1 MKKILSLSL
10 AILMFFSA
18 IPVTTLAVEVEDQ
31 AIREMDT
38 VQKEI
43 DAIFTEL
50 NEMAAE
56 ERMAALLAEESR
68 EIEENVVAI
77 KAQNDHRKQDL
88 ENRLESLGVNTIDPN
103 NPDDMAS
110 LEEVMLGNGNTSVKS
125 IPDPPNLENLVD
137 CYTLRQYTSSVTVD
151 GTSYKYSYIYVTD
164 DLGYSDSPLTH
175 SKSANKLIGKES
187 TLLSDILDFQFSFG
201 FSSYLGVIPYGWVAD
216 WFIGTVFTVLESYNE
231 NSIISYEGNDNI
243 YSMTMISVTEMMYIY
258 VYLPDVGEWMLC
270 GTRAPNISY
279 ARGEYLAANV
289 DGNAVVDVKKY
300 PTVSSSTGSA
310 ASTYVR
316 NYINDR
322 YHKIDYIGSFTVNT
336 YDDETIRFT
345 PGFAQYPGYLI

>member
-1 MKKILSLSL
+1 MKKFISMSL
-10 AILMFFSA
+10 AILILFSM
-18 IPVTTLAVEVEDQ
+18 IPVSTLAVEVEDQ
-31 AIREMDT
+31 AMQELDT
-38 VQKEI
+38 VQQEI

-56 ERMAALLAEESR
+56 ERMAQLLAEESI
-68 EIEENVVAI
+68 EIESKMVFI
-77 KAQNDHRKQDL
+77 KAQNDQRKENL
-88 ENRLESLGVNTIDPN
+88 ENRLESLGINTIDPN
-103 NPDDMAS
+103 NPDDMEA
-110 LEEVMLGNGNTSVKS
+110 LEEVMLGSGNTSVKS

-137 CYTLRQYTSSVTVD
+137 CYTLRQYTSSLTVD

-175 SKSANKLIGKES
+175 SKTANKLIGKEN

-201 FSSYLGVIPYGWVAD
+201 FSSYLGAIPYGWVAD
-216 WFIGTVFTVLESYNE
+216 WFIGTVFTALESYNE
-231 NSIISYEGNDNI
+231 NSIISYSGNNNI
-243 YSMTMISVTEMMYIY
+243 YNMSMLSVTQMMYIY
-258 VYLPDVGEWMLC
+258 VYLPDVGEWLLC

-279 ARGEYLAANV
+279 ARAEYLIANV
-289 DGNAVVDVKKY
+289 DGTAVSDLKDY
-300 PTVSSSTGSA
+300 STVSSSTGSA

-322 YHKIDYIGSFTVNT
+322 NHKIDYIGSFTVNT
-336 YDDETIRFT
+336 YNGETIRFT